1 MYPTSSLG
9 SLIAAIILLGVGFML
24 GYFAKKNHI
33 HAQIDEKLNE
43 VKDAVKGERLD
54 LQTKVKSAIEDI
66 KKVVK

>member
-1 MYPTSSLG
+1 METTGIGQL
-9 SLIAAIILLGVGFML
+9 LAAIILIAIGFIL

>member
-1 MYPTSSLG
+1 MYVG
-9 SLIAAIILLGVGFML
+9 SLVAAIILFAIGFIL

-54 LQTKVKSAIEDI
+54 LQTKVKSTIEDI